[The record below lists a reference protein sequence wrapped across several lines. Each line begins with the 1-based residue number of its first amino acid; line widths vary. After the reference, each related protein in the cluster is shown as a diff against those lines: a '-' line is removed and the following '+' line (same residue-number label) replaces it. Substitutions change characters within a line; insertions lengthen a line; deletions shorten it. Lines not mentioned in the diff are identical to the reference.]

1 MPLDPV
7 RCATEAA
14 DGGLRLE
21 PAEAGTFGAFWN
33 RHREAARRRCLFLM
47 KGRPEDAE
55 EAVSRVALSALRHY
69 LTDPELLLNERAWVL
84 RLAANACF
92 DLYREQKRRR
102 ETSFEEL
109 TVAPA
114 AAAAFACES
123 PEQACL
129 EAELQCYL
137 QGCIRALPA
146 RLRDSAWLRLLE
158 EMSYPDIAH
167 ALSITQDNARKRVQ
181 EARSI
186 LRLAVAAYRRGAV
199 DAMARCL
206 GPLHTGRRPAV

>member
-1 MPLDPV
+1 V
-7 RCATEAA
+7 TCATAVA
-14 DGGLRLE
+14 DGRSCLE
-21 PAEAGTFGAFWN
+21 PEGEAFGAFWS
-33 RHREAARRRCLFLM
+33 RHSEAARRRCLFLM
-47 KGRPEDAE
+47 KGRPEHAE
-55 EAVSRVALSALRHY
+55 EAVSRVVLSAFRHY

-102 ETSFEEL
+102 ETSLEEM
-109 TVAPA
+109 TVTPA
-114 AAAAFACES
+114 AGAALACAS

-137 QGCIRALPA
+137 RGCIRALPV

-158 EMSYPDIAH
+158 ERSYPDIAH

-186 LRLAVAAYRRGAV
+186 LRLAIEAYRRGAV
-199 DAMARCL
+199 VAMARCL
-206 GPLHTGRRPAV
+206 HTGRLPAV